1 MDTKTINQ
9 GLSGR
14 RFAIINGD
22 DFGFSEGVNRGIIK
36 AHSEGVLTS
45 TSLMVAGDAFEDAVA
60 LASSHPNLAVGLH
73 LVVVKGKA
81 VLPPSEIPHLVD
93 STGKFPS
100 DPVKAG
106 LRYQFNREAR
116 KELRLEIRAQ
126 LEKFRQTGL
135 QLAHVDG
142 HLHMHSH
149 PFVLQTLVDLAD
161 EFEIKTI
168 RLPWEELKISLGL
181 DSEDLVAK
189 TIWWG
194 VFALLR
200 NYGERLLRVKDIQ
213 FADRVYGLLQTGN
226 INEEFLLG
234 LIPQITADLV
244 EIYAHPAQAFSGE
257 PRNGPPGAGHVEL
270 EAMLSDR
277 VREAFAKSGFE
288 LTNYNNLQAMRQQW
302 RSVKRTM

>member
-1 MDTKTINQ
+1 MDTKTIHQ
-9 GLSGR
+9 GLSGC

-36 AHSEGVLTS
+36 AHAKGVLTS
-45 TSLMVAGDAFEDAVA
+45 TSLMVTGDAFEDAVA

-73 LVVVKGKA
+73 LVLVKGKA
-81 VLPPSEIPHLVD
+81 VLPPEKIPHLVD
-93 STGKFPS
+93 SKGNFPFAPLKTG
-100 DPVKAG
+100 
-106 LRYQFNREAR
+106 LLYQFNREAR

-126 LEKFRQTGL
+126 LEKFRQSGL
-135 QLAHVDG
+135 QLAHVDS

-149 PFVLQTLVDLAD
+149 PFVLQTIVDLAS

-181 DSEDLVAK
+181 DSEDLLAK

-200 NYGERLLRVKDIQ
+200 NYGERLLRAKNIQ

-244 EIYAHPAQAFSGE
+244 EIYAHPAIAFPGE
-257 PRNGPPGAGHVEL
+257 PRNGPAGAGHVEL

-288 LTNYNNLQAMRQQW
+288 LTNYNNLQAMRKQW
-302 RSVKRTM
+302 RSIR